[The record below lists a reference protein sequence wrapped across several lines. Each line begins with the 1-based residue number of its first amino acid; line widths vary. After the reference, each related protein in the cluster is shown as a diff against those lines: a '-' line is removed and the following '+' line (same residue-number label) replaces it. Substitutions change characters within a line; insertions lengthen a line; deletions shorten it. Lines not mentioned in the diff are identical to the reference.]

1 MASLTGKVP
10 VRCPSCAAEHE
21 AVVVQ
26 SINSHTDLDAKA
38 RLLAG
43 ELNVLACHCGKRTP
57 LAATLLYTDPDRDFY
72 CQVVPDPA
80 GLSKAVA
87 AFRASGASG
96 TQRIVRSQNELIE
109 KIKILDA
116 GLTDWAIEMIK
127 VGVPARSGA
136 ALVDIE
142 VMLFDRADDAE
153 LHFVVV
159 ERVVRGLAVPRTTY
173 DELALRAPPTELVID
188 RTWALSAL
196 PN

>member
-1 MASLTGKVP
+1 MARLTGKVV

-21 AVVVQ
+21 AVLVQ
-26 SINSHTDLDAKA
+26 SINCHTDLDAKA

-43 ELNVLACHCGKRTP
+43 TLNVLACHCGKRTP
-57 LAATLLYTDPDRDFY
+57 LAATILYTDPDHDFY

-80 GLSKAVA
+80 GLSRAVA
-87 AFRASGASG
+87 AFRGSGATG

-116 GLTDWAIEMIK
+116 GLADWAIEMIK

-136 ALVDIE
+136 AE
-142 VMLFDRADDAE
+142 AMFFDRADDAE

-159 ERVVRGLAVPRTTY
+159 ERVVRGLAVPRATY

-188 RTWALSAL
+188 RTWALSSL